1 MTWPASRER
10 YLETMALLS
19 TPKAFNVPQAIQQA
33 LDFHRQGQLPQA
45 EKLYAEVLAVRPD
58 YFEALH
64 RLGLIKLQR
73 GDLAGALRLMSGAL
87 QARPK
92 SPEVLLDF
100 AAVLDALGRYDDAIT
115 VFDQVLSIKRRSPE
129 AHNNRGTVLDKMGRD
144 EEALES
150 FNSALAIKPGSA
162 EILTNQASVLSK
174 LGRHAEAL
182 KSFERVVTIKPDHAQ
197 AHIHRGVTLA
207 DLNRFDEALACYDR
221 ALAIAPDFV
230 EAINNRGHV
239 LEKLGRPD
247 EALACY
253 ERALAINPAHAE
265 ILYNQSNALA
275 ALGRHQEALVSCAQA
290 TALKPAHANAQWNEA
305 ILRLRLGDFAGGWKK
320 YEWRWK
326 RDGGAK
332 KLRNFTQPL
341 WLGQDSVA
349 GNTVLL
355 HHEQGLGDTIQF
367 ARYATLLAQRDARVL
382 LEVQPP
388 LKSLLSHIGGG
399 VQVIGRGE
407 DIPRFDLHC
416 PLLSLPLACRTDLG
430 TIPTDV
436 PYLAAPDASIERW
449 KARLPQG
456 KQRVG
461 LVWSGNATH
470 KDDHN
475 RSIALARLAPLFDTP
490 DIAFVSLQ
498 KELRDSDAAT
508 LAADPRLTDLGSQFE
523 DFSDT
528 AAVIA
533 QLDLVIAVDTA
544 VAHLAGALGKPVW
557 ILLPFCP
564 DWRWLL
570 DRSDSPW
577 YPTARLFRQPRVND
591 WDSVIAQVSQE
602 LRARN

>member
-1 MTWPASRER
+1 
-10 YLETMALLS
+10 MALLS

-45 EKLYAEVLAVRPD
+45 EKLYTEVLAVRPD

-100 AAVLDALGRYDDAIT
+100 AAVLDALGRYDEAIT

-150 FNSALAIKPGSA
+150 FNSALAIKPGSP
-162 EILTNQASVLSK
+162 EILTNQASVLRK

-182 KSFERVVTIKPDHAQ
+182 KSFERVVAIKPDHAQ
-197 AHIHRGVTLA
+197 AHTHRGVTLA

-221 ALAIAPDFV
+221 ALALAPDLV
-230 EAINNRGHV
+230 EAINNRGHA

-247 EALACY
+247 DALACY

-265 ILYNQSNALA
+265 VLYNRNNALA
-275 ALGRHQEALVSCAQA
+275 ALGRHQEALASCSQA
-290 TALKPAHANAQWNEA
+290 TALNPAHVNAQWNEA
-305 ILRLRLGDFAGGWKK
+305 MLRLRLGDFAGGWKK

-326 RDGGAK
+326 REGAAK
-332 KLRNFTQPL
+332 KLRKFSQPL
-341 WLGQDSVA
+341 WLGQDAVA
-349 GNTVLL
+349 GNTILL

-367 ARYATLLAQRDARVL
+367 ARYATLLAKRDARVI

-388 LKSLLSHIGGG
+388 LKSLLSQIGGG

-416 PLLSLPLACRTDLG
+416 PLLSLPLACRTELG
-430 TIPTDV
+430 TIPADI
-436 PYLAAPDASIERW
+436 PYLAAPADRIEQW

-475 RSIALARLAPLFDTP
+475 RSIALSRLAPLFDTP

-508 LAADPRLTDLGSQFE
+508 LAADLRITDLGSHFE

-533 QLDLVIAVDTA
+533 QLDLVIAVDTS

-570 DRSDSPW
+570 DRADSPW
-577 YPTARLFRQPRVND
+577 YPTARLFRQPRIND
-591 WDSVIAQVSQE
+591 WDSVVAEVTRE
-602 LRARN
+602 LALRAA